1 MFVGVGAS
9 RVRDLFEQ
17 AKQNS
22 PCIIF
27 VDEIDAVGRQRGAG
41 LGGGHDEREQ
51 TLNQLLVEM
60 DGFDART
67 NVILIAATNRP
78 DILDPALLRPGRFD
92 RQIPVSAPD
101 LAGRRAVLAVH
112 SKGKPFA
119 PDVNFDGL
127 AKRTVGMSGADLA
140 NVINEAALLTAREGA
155 NLITEAALEE
165 SVDRVVGGPR
175 RKGKIISEQ
184 EKKITAYHE
193 GGHAL
198 AAWAM
203 PDLEPVYKLTILPRG
218 RTGGHA
224 LVVPEDDKGL
234 MTRSEMIGRLV
245 FAMGGRSAEE
255 LVFHEPTTGAS
266 SDIDQATKIARA
278 MVTEYGM
285 SARLGAV
292 RYGRE
297 QGDPFLGRSMGNQPD
312 YSLEVAHEI
321 DEEVRKLIEA
331 AHTEAWEILNTYRDV
346 LDDLVFE
353 LLEKETLTRKDL
365 ERIFDRVEKR
375 PRITA
380 FNDFGGRTPS
390 DKPPISTP
398 AERAKERGEPWPPV
412 TGREPTPVGS
422 YPGGGN
428 GTPQPYPG
436 GYPTGPQQS
445 WGPTYPTQKSEKPK
459 AVPHNYGAPP
469 GWRPATT
476 PAGQTWPPPEQQQP
490 WGVPAP
496 QEGTNGSTPRET
508 HEAEDGSR

>member
-1 MFVGVGAS
+1 MHA
-9 RVRDLFEQ
+9 
-17 AKQNS
+17 
-22 PCIIF
+22 
-27 VDEIDAVGRQRGAG
+27 
-41 LGGGHDEREQ
+41 
-51 TLNQLLVEM
+51 
-60 DGFDART
+60 
-67 NVILIAATNRP
+67 
-78 DILDPALLRPGRFD
+78 
-92 RQIPVSAPD
+92 
-101 LAGRRAVLAVH
+101 
-112 SKGKPFA
+112 KGKPFA
-119 PDVNFDGL
+119 PDVDFEGL

-140 NVINEAALLTAREGA
+140 NVINEAALLTARENGT
-155 NLITEAALEE
+155 LITGAALEE

-175 RKGKIISEQ
+175 RKSKIISEQ

-234 MTRSEMIGRLV
+234 MTRSEMIARLV

-266 SDIDQATKIARA
+266 SDIDQATKIAKA

-321 DEEVRKLIEA
+321 DEEVRALIEA

-353 LLEKETLTRKDL
+353 LLQKETLTRIDL
-365 ERIFDRVEKR
+365 ERIFGHVEKR

-380 FNDFGGRTPS
+380 FNDFGQRTPS
-390 DKPPISTP
+390 DKPPIKTP
-398 AERAKERGEPWPPV
+398 AELARERGEPWPSDAEPA
-412 TGREPTPVGS
+412 REPTPVGS
-422 YPGGGN
+422 YPGGQRHHAAGAERRSVARPARRVPRCSRLPGRLPRLRLPRGRAPCGPAAPAQPTGLPN
-428 GTPQPYPG
+428 SGPGPQPPNSVL
-436 GYPTGPQQS
+436 P
-445 WGPTYPTQKSEKPK
+445 
-459 AVPHNYGAPP
+459 NYGAPP
-469 GWRPATT
+469 DWRPATT
-476 PAGQTWPPPEQQQP
+476 PSGQSWPPPGWKSSQRP
-490 WGVPAP
+490 PRRSRGRATGAAP
-496 QEGTNGSTPRET
+496 EAGDGTDTPPSGTRSVD
-508 HEAEDGSR
+508 DGGRT